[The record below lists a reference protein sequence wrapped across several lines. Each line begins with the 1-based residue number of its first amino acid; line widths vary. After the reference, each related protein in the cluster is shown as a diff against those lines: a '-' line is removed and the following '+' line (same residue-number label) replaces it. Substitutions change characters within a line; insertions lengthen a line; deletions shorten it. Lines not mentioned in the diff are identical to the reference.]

1 MGTQSTTGKIR
12 FDEQGEIENSV
23 ECQLKRKYGRGVFVD
38 NYTQTSDGTVF
49 IELGNASPKDV
60 SDCRD
65 HDRVLKFIEY
75 ESIYQIK
82 AEPVESG
89 YLIDL
94 PTRKEV
100 HSGFL
105 DQKRKLARR
114 LDRSMAKAI
123 YEKLVSF
130 PEVENQLGAIKA
142 ILRTVREEAP
152 IPVET
157 IHDVRGT
164 AGKER
169 EKTEAYIRLLADTEF
184 LRVEKTGAEIADTTL
199 QDTLG
204 NNSISDDNHEERILR
219 AGKNLDAYDE
229 KGVGTDEFNKIV
241 LGQVIDK
248 AYSTLKDER
257 NLTLLAHY
265 PKFANAYYFTALERN
280 KPDVHL
286 DAERAREN
294 IKSLYGDDENEILVR
309 QKLDDLADV
318 GVVQKEGEFYQSNS
332 DVYQALSE
340 KAVV

>member
-1 MGTQSTTGKIR
+1 MATKSTTGKIR
-12 FDEQGEIENSV
+12 FSEQSEIEGSV
-23 ECQLKRKYGRGVFVD
+23 EYQLKRKYGRGIFVD

-82 AEPVESG
+82 ADPVENG
-89 YLIDL
+89 YLINL
-94 PTRKEV
+94 PEREEV

-105 DQKRKLARR
+105 DQKRQLARR
-114 LDRSMAKAI
+114 LDRSMAKAV
-123 YEKLVSF
+123 YEKLVTF

-152 IPVET
+152 IAVET

-164 AGKER
+164 TGKER

-184 LRVEKTGAEIADTTL
+184 LRVEKTGEEVTETTH
-199 QDTLG
+199 QKTLG
-204 NNSISDDNHEERILR
+204 DSPVLKDEDGERILR

-265 PKFANAYYFTALERN
+265 PKFANAYYFTALERS
-280 KPDVHL
+280 KPDIYL

-318 GVVQKEGEFYQSNS
+318 GVVRKEGEFYQSDS

-340 KAVV
+340 QAVV

>member
-1 MGTQSTTGKIR
+1 MATTSTTGKIR
-12 FDEQGEIENSV
+12 FNKEGEIEDSV
-23 ECQLKRKYGRGVFVD
+23 EYQLKRKYGRGVFVD

-75 ESIYQIK
+75 ESVYQIK
-82 AEPVESG
+82 AEPVGSG
-89 YLIDL
+89 YVIDL

-100 HSGFL
+100 HGGFL
-105 DQKRKLARR
+105 DRKRKLARR

-130 PEVENQLGAIKA
+130 PEVENQLGAIKS

-152 IPVET
+152 ISVET

-164 AGKER
+164 TGTER

-184 LRVEKTGAEIADTTL
+184 LRVENKETKVTDSTH
-199 QDTLG
+199 QHTLG
-204 NNSISDDNHEERILR
+204 NTPISENGHEERVLR
-219 AGKNLDAYDE
+219 AGKNLDAHDE
-229 KGVGTDEFNKIV
+229 NDVGTDDFNKIV

-309 QKLDDLADV
+309 QKLDDLSDV
-318 GVVQKEGEFYQSNS
+318 GVVQKEGEFYQSAD
-332 DVYQALSE
+332 DVYQVLSE
-340 KAVV
+340 KAIV

>member
-1 MGTQSTTGKIR
+1 MATKSTTGKIR
-12 FDEQGEIENSV
+12 FDEQSEIEDSV
-23 ECQLKRKYGRGVFVD
+23 AYHLKRKYGRGVFVE

-75 ESIYQIK
+75 DSIYQIK
-82 AEPVESG
+82 AVPVENG
-89 YLIDL
+89 YMIDL
-94 PTRKEV
+94 PTRTEV
-100 HSGFL
+100 HSGYL

-123 YEKLVSF
+123 YEKLVAF
-130 PEVENQLGAIKA
+130 PEVENQFGAIKA

-164 AGKER
+164 VGTER
-169 EKTEAYIRLLADTEF
+169 EKTEAYIRLLVDTEF
-184 LRVEKTGAEIADTTL
+184 LRVEETGTKTDNTI
-199 QDTLG
+199 QYTLG
-204 NNSISDDNHEERILR
+204 NNSVSDDRHDGTILR
-219 AGKNLDAYDE
+219 AGKNLDASDE

-241 LGQVIDK
+241 LGQVIDM

-265 PKFANAYYFTALERN
+265 PKFANAYYFTALERE

-294 IKSLYGDDENEILVR
+294 IRSLYGDDENEILVR
-309 QKLDDLADV
+309 QKLDDLANA
-318 GVVQKEGEFYQSNS
+318 GVVQKEGEFYQADS
-332 DVYQALSE
+332 DVYQVLSE
-340 KAVV
+340 RAVV

>member
-1 MGTQSTTGKIR
+1 MATKSTTRKIR
-12 FDEQGEIENSV
+12 FGEKGEIEDSV
-23 ECQLKRKYGRGVFVD
+23 EYQLKRKYGRGVFIE
-38 NYTQTSDGTVF
+38 NYTQTSDSTLF

-82 AEPVESG
+82 AEPVGNG
-89 YLIDL
+89 YVINL

-100 HSGFL
+100 HEGFL
-105 DQKRKLARR
+105 EQKRKLARR
-114 LDRSMAKAI
+114 LDRSMAKAV
-123 YEKLVSF
+123 YGKLVDF
-130 PEVENQLGAIKA
+130 PEVENQLGAIKS

-152 IPVET
+152 ISVET

-164 AGKER
+164 TGKER
-169 EKTEAYIRLLADTEF
+169 EKTEAYIRLLTDTEF
-184 LRVEKTGAEIADTTL
+184 LRIESTGSELTKTAFQSTL
-199 QDTLG
+199 
-204 NNSISDDNHEERILR
+204 NSNPISGDSHDERILR

-229 KGVGTDEFNKIV
+229 RDVGTDEFNKIV

-265 PKFANAYYFTALERN
+265 PKFANSYYFTALERD
-280 KPDVHL
+280 KPDVRL
-286 DAERAREN
+286 DAERARDN
-294 IKSLYGDDENEILVR
+294 IKSLYGDDENKILVR

-318 GVVQKEGEFYQSNS
+318 GVVQKDGEFYHSAN

-340 KAVV
+340 QAVV

>member
-1 MGTQSTTGKIR
+1 MATKSTTGKVR
-12 FDEQGEIENSV
+12 FNEQEDIEDSV
-23 ECQLKRKYGRGVFVD
+23 EYQLKRKYGRGIFVD

-82 AEPVESG
+82 AEPVGNG
-89 YLIDL
+89 YVIDL

-100 HSGFL
+100 YDGFL

-123 YEKLVSF
+123 YEQLVDF
-130 PEVENQLGAIKA
+130 PEVENQLGAIKS

-152 IPVET
+152 ISVET
-157 IHDVRGT
+157 IHGVRGT
-164 AGKER
+164 TGKER

-184 LRVEKTGAEIADTTL
+184 LRIESAEPGVTDTSL
-199 QDTLG
+199 QSTFHEDT
-204 NNSISDDNHEERILR
+204 ISEDTDDERVLR

-229 KGVGTDEFNKIV
+229 KDVGTDEFNKTA

-257 NLTLLAHY
+257 NITLLAHY
-265 PKFANAYYFTALERN
+265 PKFANSYYYTALERD
-280 KPDVHL
+280 KPDVRL
-286 DAERAREN
+286 DAKTARDN
-294 IKSLYGDDENEILVR
+294 IESLYGDDENEILVR

-318 GVVQKEGEFYQSNS
+318 GVVQKEGEFYRSDD

-340 KAVV
+340 QAVV